1 MILEALRLACQRRGV
16 PDVDQA
22 IDAYIAA
29 GTLNAGD
36 RAVLDDLIKLEPRGG
51 KVLAYLRGRYGPGPG
66 ARVAF
71 VALMENIGGG
81 PVARG

>member
-36 RAVLDDLIKLEPRGG
+36 RAVLDDLITLEPRGG
-51 KVLAYLRGRYGPGPG
+51 QVMAYLRGRFGQGPG

-71 VALMENIGGG
+71 VALVENIGGG
-81 PVARG
+81 PVPRG

>member
-1 MILEALRLACQRRGV
+1 VILETLRLACQRRGV

-51 KVLAYLRGRYGPGPG
+51 KV
-66 ARVAF
+66 
-71 VALMENIGGG
+71 
-81 PVARG
+81 ARG

>member
-1 MILEALRLACQRRGV
+1 VILEALRLACRQRGI

-71 VALMENIGGG
+71 VALVENIGGG
-81 PVARG
+81 PAARG